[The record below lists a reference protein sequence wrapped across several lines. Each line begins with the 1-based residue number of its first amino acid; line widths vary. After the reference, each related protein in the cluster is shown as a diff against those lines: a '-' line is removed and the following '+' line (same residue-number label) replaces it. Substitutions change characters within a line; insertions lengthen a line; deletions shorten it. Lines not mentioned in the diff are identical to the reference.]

1 MTIKAAS
8 KLELIRDAIAAT
20 ADENGVVTS
29 RGVFEAA
36 RSENNILHG
45 EFEWDG
51 DRAVEALG
59 LQRAAELI
67 RTVRIKI
74 VVDSRKIVAP
84 YYVNN
89 PRDDKT
95 GEYLPVATVRDSEPM
110 KHGVLLAEISRIESA
125 IRRGMAIAGALE
137 IEREFET
144 MMQSV
149 DAIRQRVTAGA

>member
-20 ADENGVVTS
+20 ADKDGVVTS

-51 DRAVEALG
+51 DKAIEALG

-74 VVDSRKIVAP
+74 VVDSKKVICP
-84 YYVNN
+84 YYINN

-95 GEYLPVATVRDSEPM
+95 GEYVPVSSVRESEPM

-125 IRRGMAIAGALE
+125 IRRGMAIAGALD
-137 IEREFET
+137 IEREFEA

-149 DAIRQRVTAGA
+149 DAIRQRIAGV